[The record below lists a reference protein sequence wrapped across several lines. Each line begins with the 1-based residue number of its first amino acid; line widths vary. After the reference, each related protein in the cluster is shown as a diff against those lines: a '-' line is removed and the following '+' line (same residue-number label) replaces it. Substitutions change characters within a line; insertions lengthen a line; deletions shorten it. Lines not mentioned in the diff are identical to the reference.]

1 MSKVYLI
8 GFMGTCKSAVG
19 HRLRGRYAVDEL
31 DERFEQEQGQTIT
44 AFFTDH
50 GEAGFRTHESELL
63 KSSNAEVIVTGGG
76 IVEREENRLYMQ
88 ESGTVVW
95 IDTPFDLIW
104 ERIASDP
111 NRPLV
116 TEQEQVRRLFE
127 RRYSLYA
134 GVATVRLEGTA
145 SIEELTR
152 AIETVL
158 EEKS

>member
-8 GFMGTCKSAVG
+8 GFMGTGKSAVG
-19 HRLRGRYAVDEL
+19 HRLRKQYEVDEL
-31 DERFEQEQGQTIT
+31 DERFEREQEKTI
-44 AFFTDH
+44 AAYFVEH
-50 GEAGFRTHESELL
+50 GEAGFRTREGELL
-63 KSSNAEVIVTGGG
+63 KNSKAELVVTGGG
-76 IVEREENRLYMQ
+76 IVERPENRSFMK
-88 ESGTVVW
+88 EAGTVIW

-116 TEQEQVRRLFE
+116 TERQQVKQLFE

-134 GVATVRLEGTA
+134 EVATVRLEGTA
-145 SIEELTR
+145 SIDELAR

>member
-8 GFMGTCKSAVG
+8 GFMGTGKTAVG
-19 HRLRGRYAVDEL
+19 HRLGTQYEVDEL
-31 DERFEQEQGQTIT
+31 DERFEQEHGQTIT
-44 AFFTDH
+44 AFFAAH

-76 IVEREENRLYMQ
+76 IIEREENRLYMQ

-104 ERIASDP
+104 ERIAADP

-116 TEQEQVRRLFE
+116 TEREQVRRLFE

>member
-8 GFMGTCKSAVG
+8 GFMGTGKSAVG

>member
-8 GFMGTCKSAVG
+8 GFMGTGKTAVG
-19 HRLRGRYAVDEL
+19 HRLGSQYEVDEL
-31 DERFEQEQGQTIT
+31 DERFEQEHGQTIT
-44 AFFTDH
+44 AFFAEH

-63 KSSNAEVIVTGGG
+63 KSSKAEVVVTGGG
-76 IVEREENRLYMQ
+76 IIEREENRLYMQ

-104 ERIASDP
+104 ERIAADP

-116 TEQEQVRRLFE
+116 TE

-134 GVATVRLEGTA
+134 GVATVRLERTA

>member
-8 GFMGTCKSAVG
+8 GFMGTGKTAVG
-19 HRLRGRYAVDEL
+19 HRLGSQYEVDEL
-31 DERFEQEQGQTIT
+31 DERFEQEHGQTIT
-44 AFFTDH
+44 SFFAEH

-63 KSSNAEVIVTGGG
+63 KSSNAEVVVTGGG

-104 ERIASDP
+104 ERIAADP

-116 TEQEQVRRLFE
+116 TEREQVRRLFE

>member
-8 GFMGTCKSAVG
+8 GFMGTGKSAVG
-19 HRLRGRYAVDEL
+19 HRLSTRYDVDEL
-31 DERFEQEQGQTIT
+31 DERFEREQGETI
-44 AFFTDH
+44 ASYFERH
-50 GEAGFRTHESELL
+50 GEAGFRLVESELL
-63 KSSNAEVIVTGGG
+63 KNSQMEIVVTGGG
-76 IVEREENRLYMQ
+76 IIERQENRTFMQ
-88 ESGTVVW
+88 ATGTVIW

-104 ERIASDP
+104 KRIVADP

-116 TEQEQVRRLFE
+116 TEREQVRRLFE

>member
-8 GFMGTCKSAVG
+8 GFMGTGKTAVG
-19 HRLRGRYAVDEL
+19 HRLGSQYEVDEL
-31 DERFEQEQGQTIT
+31 DERFEQEHGQTIS
-44 AFFTDH
+44 AFFAEH
-50 GEAGFRTHESELL
+50 GEVGFRTHESELL
-63 KSSNAEVIVTGGG
+63 KSSNAKVVVTGGG

-104 ERIASDP
+104 ERIAADP

-116 TEQEQVRRLFE
+116 TEREQVRRLFE

>member
-8 GFMGTCKSAVG
+8 GFMGTGKTAVG
-19 HRLRGRYAVDEL
+19 HRLGIQYEIDEL
-31 DERFEQEQGQTIT
+31 DERFEQEHGQTIT
-44 AFFTDH
+44 AFFAEH

-63 KSSNAEVIVTGGG
+63 KSSKAEVVVTGGG

-88 ESGTVVW
+88 ESGIVVW

-104 ERIASDP
+104 ERIASDQ

-116 TEQEQVRRLFE
+116 TEREQVRRLFE

-134 GVATVRLEGTA
+134 VVATVRLEGTA

-158 EEKS
+158 EEKL

>member
-8 GFMGTCKSAVG
+8 GFMGTGKTAVG
-19 HRLRGRYAVDEL
+19 HRLGSQYEVDEL
-31 DERFEQEQGQTIT
+31 DERFEQEYGQTIT
-44 AFFTDH
+44 AFFAEH
-50 GEAGFRTHESELL
+50 GEAGFRTHENELL
-63 KSSNAEVIVTGGG
+63 KSSKAEVVVTGGG

-104 ERIASDP
+104 ERIAADP

-116 TEQEQVRRLFE
+116 TEREQVRRLFE

-158 EEKS
+158 EEKL

>member
-8 GFMGTCKSAVG
+8 GFMGTGKSAVG

-44 AFFTDH
+44 AFFTEH

-104 ERIASDP
+104 ERIAADP

-116 TEQEQVRRLFE
+116 TEREQVRRLFE

>member
-8 GFMGTCKSAVG
+8 GFMGTGKSAVG

-104 ERIASDP
+104 ERIAADP

-116 TEQEQVRRLFE
+116 TEREQVRRLFE

>member
-8 GFMGTCKSAVG
+8 GFMGTGKSAVG
-19 HRLRGRYAVDEL
+19 HRLRGRYTVDEL
-31 DERFEQEQGQTIT
+31 DERFEQEQGQTIP
-44 AFFTDH
+44 AFFAEY

-63 KSSNAEVIVTGGG
+63 KNSKAEIVVTGGG
-76 IVEREENRLYMQ
+76 IVEREENRLFMK

-95 IDTPFDLIW
+95 IDTPFDVIW

-116 TEQEQVRRLFE
+116 TEREQVRHLFD

-134 GVATVRLEGTA
+134 GIATVRMEGTT
-145 SIEELTR
+145 SIEELVH

-158 EEKS
+158 EEKL

>member
-8 GFMGTCKSAVG
+8 GFMGTGKSAVG

-95 IDTPFDLIW
+95 IDTPFELIW

>member
-8 GFMGTCKSAVG
+8 GFMGTGKSAVG

-44 AFFTDH
+44 AFFTEH

-95 IDTPFDLIW
+95 IDTPFDVIW

-116 TEQEQVRRLFE
+116 TEREQVRRLFE

>member
-8 GFMGTCKSAVG
+8 GFMGTGKTAVG
-19 HRLRGRYAVDEL
+19 HRLGSQYEVDEL
-31 DERFEQEQGQTIT
+31 DERFEQEHGQTIT
-44 AFFTDH
+44 AFFAEH

-63 KSSNAEVIVTGGG
+63 KSSNAEVVVTGGG

-104 ERIASDP
+104 ERIAADP

-116 TEQEQVRRLFE
+116 TEREQVRRLFE

-134 GVATVRLEGTA
+134 RVATVRLEGTA

>member
-8 GFMGTCKSAVG
+8 GFMGTGKTAVG
-19 HRLRGRYAVDEL
+19 HRLRTQYEVDEL
-31 DERFEQEQGQTIT
+31 DERFEQEHGQTIT
-44 AFFTDH
+44 AFFAEH

-104 ERIASDP
+104 ERIAADP

-116 TEQEQVRRLFE
+116 TEREQVRRLFE

-134 GVATVRLEGTA
+134 GVATVRLEGMA

>member
-8 GFMGTCKSAVG
+8 GFMGTGKTAVG
-19 HRLRGRYAVDEL
+19 HRLGSQYEVDEL
-31 DERFEQEQGQTIT
+31 DERFEQEHGQTIT
-44 AFFTDH
+44 AFFAEH
-50 GEAGFRTHESELL
+50 GETGFRTHESELL
-63 KSSNAEVIVTGGG
+63 KSSNAEVVVTGGG

-104 ERIASDP
+104 ERIAADP

-116 TEQEQVRRLFE
+116 TEREQVRRLFE

>member
-8 GFMGTCKSAVG
+8 GFMGTGKTAVG
-19 HRLRGRYAVDEL
+19 HRLAIQYEVDEL
-31 DERFEQEQGQTIT
+31 DERFEQEHGKTIT
-44 AFFTDH
+44 AFFAEH

-63 KSSNAEVIVTGGG
+63 KSSKAEVVVTGGG

-95 IDTPFDLIW
+95 IDTPFDLVW

-116 TEQEQVRRLFE
+116 TEREQVRRLFE

-134 GVATVRLEGTA
+134 RVATVRLEGTA
-145 SIEELTR
+145 SIEELTH

>member
-8 GFMGTCKSAVG
+8 GFMGTGKTAVG
-19 HRLRGRYAVDEL
+19 HRLGIQYEVDEL
-31 DERFEQEQGQTIT
+31 DERFEQEHGQTIT
-44 AFFTDH
+44 AFFAEH
-50 GEAGFRTHESELL
+50 GEAGFRKHESELL
-63 KSSNAEVIVTGGG
+63 KSSKAEVVVTGGG

-95 IDTPFDLIW
+95 IDTPFDLVW

-116 TEQEQVRRLFE
+116 TEREQVRRLFE

-134 GVATVRLEGTA
+134 RVATVRLEGTA
-145 SIEELTR
+145 SIEELTH

>member
-8 GFMGTCKSAVG
+8 GFMGTGKSAVG

-44 AFFTDH
+44 AFFTEH

-95 IDTPFDLIW
+95 IDTPFDVIW
-104 ERIASDP
+104 ERIAADP

-116 TEQEQVRRLFE
+116 TEREQVRRLFE

>member
-8 GFMGTCKSAVG
+8 GFMGTGKSAVG

-44 AFFTDH
+44 AFFTEH

-116 TEQEQVRRLFE
+116 TEREQVRRLFE

>member
-8 GFMGTCKSAVG
+8 GFMGTGKSAVG
-19 HRLRGRYAVDEL
+19 HRLRGRYTVDEL
-31 DERFEQEQGQTIT
+31 DEHFEQKHGQTIPS
-44 AFFTDH
+44 FFAEH

-63 KSSNAEVIVTGGG
+63 RNSNAEVVVTGGG
-76 IVEREENRLYMQ
+76 IVEREENLLFMKKA
-88 ESGTVVW
+88 GTVIW
-95 IDTPFDLIW
+95 IDTPFDVIW
-104 ERIASDP
+104 KRIASDS

-116 TEQEQVRRLFE
+116 TEREQVKHLFD

-134 GVATVRLEGTA
+134 GVATVRIEGTT
-145 SIEELTR
+145 SIEGLVH

>member
-8 GFMGTCKSAVG
+8 GFMGTGKSAVG

-44 AFFTDH
+44 AFFTEH

-95 IDTPFDLIW
+95 IDTPFDVIW
-104 ERIASDP
+104 ERIAADP

-116 TEQEQVRRLFE
+116 TEREQVRRLFE

-145 SIEELTR
+145 SIKELTR